1 VEDLIYVI
9 VKHISELACIGIL
22 ETRPTSFSRWQT
34 KCYAKIVDNICKAGA
49 LRSRLPMGTIQL
61 EHGMAKYI
69 ANGHIYYVKQHF
81 TPSLLPTDPRHARK
95 FIVPETF
102 FSYGPIEKIVS
113 LLGLG
118 RVNVV
123 SVKLAHEIDLS
134 PEETDQLKSLVGPEF
149 YFSRAAYQYTKDTL
163 PLKDAETALG
173 FQVVFDT
180 LVRNWDD
187 GDRNIW
193 IVSDIPVWF
202 DFGASLD
209 PRCQNIYRFLL
220 KLQETAEA
228 GRVSS
233 IKRYFQNYSRRR
245 GRILRQAIN
254 VLKNISLSEIRA
266 IVQVAED
273 EFAGFFAEYLAKNI
287 SQISE
292 DVDIIRGAFLSQEA
306 GTDNLLGFEPM
317 PRDTFWRQIK

>member
-1 VEDLIYVI
+1 M
-9 VKHISELACIGIL
+9 
-22 ETRPTSFSRWQT
+22 
-34 KCYAKIVDNICKAGA
+34 GA
-49 LRSRLPMGTIQL
+49 IEI
-61 EHGMAKYI
+61 EHGMVKYI
-69 ANGHIYYVKQHF
+69 TDGQIYYVKQHF
-81 TPSLLPTDPRHARK
+81 TPSLLPTDSRISHK

-123 SVKLAHEIDLS
+123 TVKLAHEMDLS
-134 PEETDQLKSLVGPEF
+134 LEDTNKLKDIVGPEF
-149 YFSRAAYQYTKDTL
+149 YFSRAAYQYTRDTL
-163 PLKDAETALG
+163 PHKDAETALG
-173 FQVVFDT
+173 YQVVFDT

-193 IVSDIPVWF
+193 LVSGIPVWF

-209 PRCQNIYRFLL
+209 PRCHNIYRFLL
-220 KLQETAEA
+220 KLQDTAES

-233 IKRYFQNYSRRR
+233 IKRYFQDYSRRR
-245 GRILRQAIN
+245 ARILKQA
-254 VLKNISLSEIRA
+254 VKVFENIPLSEIRT

-292 DVDIIRGAFLSQEA
+292 DVDIIRGAFLSQKV
-306 GTDNLLGFEPM
+306 GTQDSLGFEPM